1 MSVRRHDGVSTSPP
15 IRANGGLVWRADG
28 GGAVEVVLVHRPAY
42 DDWTFPKGKP
52 FRRESDEACAVREV
66 EEETGLRCVPGHELG
81 SVAYR
86 DLRGRAKVVRYW
98 EMVVAS
104 VVGEPD
110 GREVDEMAWLPLGQI
125 PERLTYGHDLAVL
138 DDFCRWGRV
147 S

>member
-1 MSVRRHDGVSTSPP
+1 MRRRKVVAASPQ

-28 GGAVEVVLVHRPAY
+28 DGAVEVVLVHRPAY

-66 EEETGLRCVPGHELG
+66 EEETGLRCVPGHELR
-81 SVAYR
+81 SVSYQ
-86 DLRGRAKVVRYW
+86 DSRGRSKMVRYW

-110 GREVDEMAWLPLGQI
+110 GLEVDEISWLSLSQI
-125 PERLTYGHDLAVL
+125 RERLTYGHDLGVL
-138 DDFCRWGRV
+138 DDFRRWGQV